1 MGLPEDLQI
10 LEDQQQAHEVEEN
23 YIKRRARI

>member
-1 MGLPEDLQI
+1 MGLPDIPQI

-23 YIKRRARI
+23 YIKRGARI